1 MVVERP
7 IRAWEFWYA
16 KDGPWHRDM
25 RAREPR
31 EETSADYPILRACP
45 SGRNWLRFQ
54 SVDATHTGPSRE
66 AADVPSDAKS
76 DLFPRSSPK
85 SSGNEPLAAASFAI

>member
-25 RAREPR
+25 RTREPR

-45 SGRNWLRFQ
+45 SGRYWPFAALRFN
-54 SVDATHTGPSRE
+54 G
-66 AADVPSDAKS
+66 
-76 DLFPRSSPK
+76 FPV
-85 SSGNEPLAAASFAI
+85 I